1 MTRNYRFIDFATQGY
16 VAFVGLLVLLFGNER
31 TPHGGALVAGHAAG
45 LALIHLLIQADA
57 RGWGGAMVGG
67 LRRLYPILLYTAFYR
82 ESELLNR
89 MFIPEFLDPAL
100 IRVEGWLFG
109 GQPSLWLM
117 ERYPSRW
124 LSEVLYAAYFSY
136 YLMIAG
142 VGVALFVR
150 DRGQF
155 DHFVSVVSLVFY
167 VCYAFYVFLPV
178 VGPRI
183 FYQDWAALGL
193 PMEVRPAVVPAF
205 PEAVRAGWFHRL
217 MRGIYDVFE
226 AQGAAF
232 PSSHVAIAWVTAF
245 FSFRYLPRIAWVHAG
260 AAVLLCVATVYCRYH
275 YVIDVAA
282 GVLVAALLLPAAN
295 AAYARWG
302 LPRGLEEV
310 RP

>member
-1 MTRNYRFIDFATQGY
+1 M
-16 VAFVGLLVLLFGNER
+16 AF
-31 TPHGGALVAGHAAG
+31 
-45 LALIHLLIQADA
+45 
-57 RGWGGAMVGG
+57 
-67 LRRLYPILLYTAFYR
+67 LRRAYPILLYTAFYR
-82 ESELLNR
+82 ETGVLNR
-89 MFIPEFLDPAL
+89 MFFENYLDPEL
-100 IRVEGWLFG
+100 IRVEDRLFG

-117 ERYPSRW
+117 ERYPWRW

-136 YLMIAG
+136 YLMIVG
-142 VGVALFVR
+142 VGIALYVR
-150 DRGQF
+150 DRRQF
-155 DHFVSVVSLVFY
+155 DHFVGVVSVVFY
-167 VCYAFYVFLPV
+167 CCYATYLVLPV

-183 FYQDWAALGL
+183 FYQDWQALGL
-193 PMEVRPAVVPAF
+193 ATDALPAVVPAF

-245 FSFRYLPRIAWVHAG
+245 FSFRYLPRIAWWHGG

-275 YVIDVAA
+275 YVIDVVA

-295 AAYARWG
+295 AAFARWG
-302 LPRGLEEV
+302 LPRGLGEV